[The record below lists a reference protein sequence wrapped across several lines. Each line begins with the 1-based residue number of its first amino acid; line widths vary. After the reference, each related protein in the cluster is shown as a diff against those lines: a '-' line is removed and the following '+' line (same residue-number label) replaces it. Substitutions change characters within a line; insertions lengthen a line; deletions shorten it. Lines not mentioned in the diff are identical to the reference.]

1 MKERKIL
8 DFIAITPLSIAFY
21 TYGYAKLNGTMF
33 KNASIKVLETPLYK
47 VDMFHLTWFWFDKNS
62 PLSISIGVLQI
73 IIATLLLF
81 KQTRL
86 IATMLAVPILM
97 GILLIDVYC
106 TNLPG
111 LIIRII
117 FYLSICF
124 YIFLINK
131 NKIKALFIDENSY
144 LLSLTNSINVKLLLK
159 IILGIVIFQVLE
171 ALLVALSNLI
181 MLI

>member
-1 MKERKIL
+1 MKKSKIF

-21 TYGYAKLNGTMF
+21 SYGYAKLNGTMF
-33 KNASIKVLETPLYK
+33 KNATNKILDTPLSK

-62 PLSISIGVLQI
+62 LLSISIGVLQI

-86 IATMLAVPILM
+86 IAAMMAVPILM
-97 GILLIDVYC
+97 GILLIDMNC

-111 LIIRII
+111 LTIRIV
-117 FYLSICF
+117 FYLAICF

-131 NKIKALFIDENSY
+131 TRLKTLFIEGNNLISFK
-144 LLSLTNSINVKLLLK
+144 NSINVKLILK
-159 IILGIVIFQVLE
+159 IILGIIIFQCME
-171 ALLVALSNLI
+171 ALLVVLANLI

>member
-1 MKERKIL
+1 MKKSKIF
-8 DFIAITPLSIAFY
+8 DFIAITPVSIAFY
-21 TYGYAKLNGTMF
+21 SYGYAKLNGTMF
-33 KNASIKVLETPLYK
+33 KNATNKILDTPLSK

-62 PLSISIGVLQI
+62 SLSISIGVLQI

-86 IATMLAVPILM
+86 IAAMMAVPILM
-97 GILLIDVYC
+97 GILLIDMNC

-111 LIIRII
+111 LTIRIV
-117 FYLSICF
+117 FYLAICF

-131 NKIKALFIDENSY
+131 IRLKTLFIEGNSY
-144 LLSLTNSINVKLLLK
+144 LISFKNSINVKLILK
-159 IILGIVIFQVLE
+159 IILGIIIFQCIEVL
-171 ALLVALSNLI
+171 LIALSKLI